1 MLVRLKRSIT
11 HRLLRRSVLLV
22 VCWLGVAQAPAS
34 AATRDAQR
42 HNFQQAVSAINAG
55 DMATFYAMESKLR
68 NYVLHDHLRFL
79 LAERAIEKGELS
91 AAKHKALQYEAEFHG
106 TSLAWRIMRSYR
118 ERLREDEQWQMLLDS
133 AALPSAPGMLCE
145 TLRAK
150 EQLGLLQS
158 SDANLVSQWEKRTWA
173 ADCEWVVQRH
183 LAAGTVSAKNLWQHV
198 YALMDRGRLQS
209 TEEFKKHFNSRD
221 QALIQAWIVG
231 HEQPEQALQGT
242 RWHDNTELNRR
253 VFKHLISRLSR
264 QDAAKARLYWG
275 EAHREKRYDTLTRNE
290 VARQLSLRAASDYFP
305 DAIDWFRW
313 LPADSQDK
321 RTRAERVRLAVRL
334 GRWQEVLDAIAVM
347 PSEQRALSD
356 WRYWSAV
363 ASLELGQKD
372 KAREELLALA
382 KTRSYYGFMAADR
395 LDLPYQMSN
404 KATPAKPALRTK
416 LQARPDL
423 QRMREYLFV
432 GLRSDAQAQWK
443 AVIKKLDADQRAEF
457 SLLALDWGWFDRAI
471 VSNGRTSHSDDL
483 RVRFPFAFEE
493 TVRKESKRHKLALPW
508 VYGVARRESLFQ
520 PEVHSGVGA
529 IGLMQMMPSTAK
541 DVARRAKKKL
551 YIGALEDPD
560 FNIALGTFYLRYLL
574 DRFDGNEVLATAA
587 YNAGL
592 SRAPRWLDVEPMSAD
607 RWVEGIPYR
616 ETRDYVKAVMAYAT
630 VYDWRVDGRVDTRLS
645 QRMPVMP
652 AAK

>member
-1 MLVRLKRSIT
+1 MIAL
-11 HRLLRRSVLLV
+11 
-22 VCWLGVAQAPAS
+22 CWLGAVQAPAL

-42 HNFQQAVSAINAG
+42 QSFQQAVAAINSG

-79 LAERAIEKGELS
+79 LAERAIEQGELDS
-91 AAKHKALQYEAEFHG
+91 AKRKALQYEAEFHG
-106 TSLAWRIMRSYR
+106 TSLAWRIMRTYR
-118 ERLREDEQWQMLLDS
+118 ERLREDKQWQRLLDS
-133 AALPSAPGMLCE
+133 AKLPSAPNMQCE

-158 SDANLVSQWEKRTWA
+158 DDSDLVSQWEKRTWPS
-173 ADCEWVVQRH
+173 DCDWVVQRR
-183 LAAGTVSAKNLWQHV
+183 LAAGSVSAKNLWQHV
-198 YALMDRGRLQS
+198 YALMDRGRLQGA
-209 TEEFKKHFNSRD
+209 EDFKKYFNSRD

-231 HEQPEQALQGT
+231 HKQPKQALQDA
-242 RWHDNTELNRR
+242 RWHSNTELNKR
-253 VFKHLISRLSR
+253 VFKHFVSRLSR
-264 QDAAKARLYWG
+264 QDPAQARLFWG
-275 EAHREKRYDTLTRNE
+275 EAHREKRYDTSTLNE
-290 VARQLSLRAASDYFP
+290 AARQLSLRAASDYFP
-305 DAIDWFRW
+305 DAIEWLRW
-313 LPADSQDK
+313 LPAESQDK
-321 RTRAERVRLAVRL
+321 RTRAERARLAVRL
-334 GRWQEVLDAIAVM
+334 GRWQDVLEAIEAM

-363 ASLELGQKD
+363 ASLESGRKD
-372 KAREELLALA
+372 KARKELLALA
-382 KTRSYYGFMAADR
+382 QTRSYYGFMAADR
-395 LDLPYQMSN
+395 LNLPYQMNN
-404 KATPAKPALRTK
+404 KATPAQPALRAE

-432 GLRSDAQAQWK
+432 GLRSDAQVQWK
-443 AVIKKLDADQRAEF
+443 ALIKELDVEQRAEL

-471 VSNGRTSHSDDL
+471 VSNGRTSHGDDL
-483 RVRFPFAFEE
+483 RVRFPFAFEK

-520 PEVHSGVGA
+520 PEVRSGAGA

-592 SRAPRWLDVEPMSAD
+592 SRAPRWLDVEAMSAD
-607 RWVEGIPYR
+607 RWVEAIPYR

-630 VYDWRVDGRVDTRLS
+630 VYDWRSNGRVDIRLS
-645 QRMPVMP
+645 QRMPLMP